1 MRTLLKIIGGLLI
14 GILIGL
20 LLSTAG
26 IVLFTDKSLEEV
38 ISAFGKLQPGEGLL
52 SIITGI
58 GALIVSLFL
67 LVTIHEGGHL
77 VCGLLSG
84 YRFVSFRLFNLTV
97 IRSEGKLRVKHF
109 AVAGTGG
116 QCLLS
121 PPDLPLKDI
130 PVVWY
135 NFGGILAN
143 IVAGL
148 IVLPLL
154 WIHTLPPLLYESV
167 VIFLLTDL
175 FLILTNGIPMLT
187 GGIGNDASN
196 IIMLRKNEKS
206 KRALMLQLCSNA
218 LIQEGVRPKDM
229 PAEWFVTE
237 GEPDY
242 RNPLEVSIP
251 LMEASRLIDEMRWDE
266 AHAAFG
272 RIYSHKTE
280 LMPLYTLET
289 ACELVFTSLVTG
301 DTDRARELYD
311 TKLKRYIE
319 TYRKVM
325 SSKERIL
332 CAVALHLENDPGKAR
347 SIYDTLARRRDSY
360 LLQGE
365 VKSDLAVMDAML
377 KNI

>member
-26 IVLFTDKSLEEV
+26 ILLFTDTSFEEFL
-38 ISAFGKLQPGEGLL
+38 SAFGKLEPGEGIL

-84 YRFVSFRLFNLTV
+84 YHFVSFRLFNLTV
-97 IRSEGKLRVKHF
+97 IRSEGRLRAKHF

-130 PVVWY
+130 PVIWY

-154 WIHTLPPLLYESV
+154 RIHTIPPLLYESV

-175 FLILTNGIPMLT
+175 FLILTNGIPMQA
-187 GGIGNDASN
+187 GGIGNDAYN

-206 KRALMLQLCSNA
+206 KRALMLQLRSNA

-251 LMEASRLIDEMRWDE
+251 LMEASRLIDEMKWDE
-266 AHAAFG
+266 AYAAFG

-280 LMPLYTLET
+280 LMPLYAMET
-289 ACELVFTSLVTG
+289 ACELVFTLLVTG
-301 DTDRARELYD
+301 DTDRARGLYD
-311 TKLKRYIE
+311 IKLRRYIE

-347 SIYDTLARRRDSY
+347 SIYDNLAKRRDSY

-365 VKSDLAVMDAML
+365 VKSDLAIMDAML
-377 KNI
+377 NNI

>member
-1 MRTLLKIIGGLLI
+1 MKTLLKIIGGLLI

-135 NFGGILAN
+135 NFGGILAT
-143 IVAGL
+143 IAAGL

-175 FLILTNGIPMLT
+175 FLILTNGIPMQT

-196 IIMLRKNEKS
+196 IIMLRKNETS
-206 KRALMLQLCSNA
+206 KRALMLQLRSNA

-251 LMEASRLIDEMRWDE
+251 LMEASRLIDEMKWDE

-272 RIYSHKTE
+272 RIYIHKTE

-365 VKSDLAVMDAML
+365 VKSDLAIMDTML

>member
-1 MRTLLKIIGGLLI
+1 MQTLLKIIGGLLI

-143 IVAGL
+143 IAAGL

-175 FLILTNGIPMLT
+175 FLILTNGIPMQT

-196 IIMLRKNEKS
+196 IIMLRKNETS
-206 KRALMLQLCSNA
+206 KRALMLQLRSNA

-251 LMEASRLIDEMRWDE
+251 LMEASRLIDEMKWDE

-272 RIYSHKTE
+272 RIYIHKTE

-365 VKSDLAVMDAML
+365 VKSDLAIMDAML

>member
-1 MRTLLKIIGGLLI
+1 MKTLLKIIGGLLI

-135 NFGGILAN
+135 NFGGILAT
-143 IVAGL
+143 IAAGL

-175 FLILTNGIPMLT
+175 FLILTNGIPMQT

-196 IIMLRKNEKS
+196 IIMLRKNETS
-206 KRALMLQLCSNA
+206 KRALMLQLRSNA

-251 LMEASRLIDEMRWDE
+251 LMEASRLIDEMKWDE

-272 RIYSHKTE
+272 RIYIHKAE

-365 VKSDLAVMDAML
+365 VKSDLAIMDTML

>member
-1 MRTLLKIIGGLLI
+1 MQTLLKIIVGLLI

-143 IVAGL
+143 IAAGL

-175 FLILTNGIPMLT
+175 FLILTNGIPMQT

-196 IIMLRKNEKS
+196 IIMLRKNETS
-206 KRALMLQLCSNA
+206 KRALMLQLRSNA

-251 LMEASRLIDEMRWDE
+251 LMEASRLIDEMKWDE

-272 RIYSHKTE
+272 RIYIHKTE

-365 VKSDLAVMDAML
+365 VKSDLAIMDTML

>member
-26 IVLFTDKSLEEV
+26 IVFFTDTSLEEFL
-38 ISAFGKLQPGEGLL
+38 SAFGKLEPGEGIL

-97 IRSEGKLRVKHF
+97 IRSEGRLRVKHF

-148 IVLPLL
+148 LVLPLL
-154 WIHTLPPLLYESV
+154 RIHTLPPLLYESV

-175 FLILTNGIPMLT
+175 FLILTNGIPMQA
-187 GGIGNDASN
+187 GGIGNDAYN

-206 KRALMLQLCSNA
+206 KRALMLQLRSNA
-218 LIQEGVRPKDM
+218 LIQAGVRPKDM
-229 PAEWFVTE
+229 PAEWFTGEDTE
-237 GEPDY
+237 Y
-242 RNPLEVSIP
+242 SNPLLTGVKGFCV
-251 LMEASRLIDEMRWDE
+251 SRLIDQKEFAQAEKLLQEILAHREEIIPIFVLEAECELLFLELIGQCRSEVIEELYSTSLQQYISRFGETSTGKQRLQCALALLWKKDRKAAEEIYNSVCRKRNHYLMKAETEMD
-266 AHAAFG
+266 
-272 RIYSHKTE
+272 IE
-280 LMPLYTLET
+280 LMEWTLQ
-289 ACELVFTSLVTG
+289 
-301 DTDRARELYD
+301 R
-311 TKLKRYIE
+311 
-319 TYRKVM
+319 
-325 SSKERIL
+325 
-332 CAVALHLENDPGKAR
+332 
-347 SIYDTLARRRDSY
+347 
-360 LLQGE
+360 
-365 VKSDLAVMDAML
+365 
-377 KNI
+377 

>member
-26 IVLFTDKSLEEV
+26 IVLFTDTSLEEFL
-38 ISAFGKLQPGEGLL
+38 SAFGKLEPGEGIL

-97 IRSEGKLRVKHF
+97 IRSDGRLRVKHF

-167 VIFLLTDL
+167 LIFLLTDL
-175 FLILTNGIPMLT
+175 FLILTNGIPMQT
-187 GGIGNDASN
+187 GGIGNDAYN

-206 KRALMLQLCSNA
+206 KSALMLQLRSNA
-218 LIQEGVRPKDM
+218 LIHEGVRPKDM

-251 LMEASRLIDEMRWDE
+251 LMEASRLIDEMKWDE

-280 LMPLYTLET
+280 LMPLYAMET

-301 DTDRARELYD
+301 DTGRARELYD

-319 TYRKVM
+319 AYRKVM

-347 SIYDTLARRRDSY
+347 SIYDTLSKRRDSY

-377 KNI
+377 NNI

>member
-1 MRTLLKIIGGLLI
+1 MQTRLKIIGGLLI

-143 IVAGL
+143 IAAGL

-175 FLILTNGIPMLT
+175 FLILTNGIPMQT

-196 IIMLRKNEKS
+196 IIMLRKNETS
-206 KRALMLQLCSNA
+206 KRALMLQLRSNA

-251 LMEASRLIDEMRWDE
+251 LMEASRLIDEMKWDE
-266 AHAAFG
+266 AHAAFR
-272 RIYSHKTE
+272 RIYIHKTE

-365 VKSDLAVMDAML
+365 VKSDLAIMDAML

>member
-1 MRTLLKIIGGLLI
+1 MQTLLKIIGGLLI

-143 IVAGL
+143 IAAGL

-175 FLILTNGIPMLT
+175 FLILTNGIPMQT

-196 IIMLRKNEKS
+196 IIMLRKNETS
-206 KRALMLQLCSNA
+206 KRALMLQLRSNA

-251 LMEASRLIDEMRWDE
+251 LMEASRLIDEMKWDE
-266 AHAAFG
+266 AHAAFR
-272 RIYSHKTE
+272 RIYIHKTE

-365 VKSDLAVMDAML
+365 VKSDLAIMDAML

>member
-1 MRTLLKIIGGLLI
+1 MKTLLKIIGGLLI

-20 LLSTAG
+20 LFSTAG

-135 NFGGILAN
+135 NFGGILAT
-143 IVAGL
+143 IAAGL

-175 FLILTNGIPMLT
+175 FLILTNGIPMQT

-196 IIMLRKNEKS
+196 IIMLRKNETS
-206 KRALMLQLCSNA
+206 KRALMLQLRSNA

-251 LMEASRLIDEMRWDE
+251 LMEASRLIDEMKWDE

-272 RIYSHKTE
+272 RIYIHKAE

-365 VKSDLAVMDAML
+365 VKSDLAIMYTML

>member
-1 MRTLLKIIGGLLI
+1 MQTLLKIIGGLLI

-143 IVAGL
+143 IAAGL

-175 FLILTNGIPMLT
+175 FLILTNGIPMQT

-196 IIMLRKNEKS
+196 IIMLRKNETS
-206 KRALMLQLCSNA
+206 KRALMLQLRSNA

-251 LMEASRLIDEMRWDE
+251 LMEASRLIDEMKWDE

-272 RIYSHKTE
+272 RIYNHKTE
-280 LMPLYTLET
+280 LMPLYAMET

-301 DTDRARELYD
+301 DTDRARGLYD
-311 TKLKRYIE
+311 TKLRRYIE

-347 SIYDTLARRRDSY
+347 SIYDTLSRRRDSY

-365 VKSDLAVMDAML
+365 VKSDLAIMDTML

>member
-1 MRTLLKIIGGLLI
+1 MQTLLKIIGGLLI

-143 IVAGL
+143 IAAGL

-175 FLILTNGIPMLT
+175 FLILTNGIPMQT

-196 IIMLRKNEKS
+196 IIMLRKNETS
-206 KRALMLQLCSNA
+206 KRALMLQLRSNA

-251 LMEASRLIDEMRWDE
+251 LMEASRLIDEMKWDE

-272 RIYSHKTE
+272 RIYIHKTE

-365 VKSDLAVMDAML
+365 VKSDLAIMDTML